1 MACKGSGVQIPSAPL
16 KKLKFKELLVPKVLT
31 LPDKW
36 NASDI
41 PDLTGK
47 RFLITGATSG
57 IGLSAATELA
67 RRNAQVVITARSADK
82 ARDAIKKIG
91 PGLVDYIL
99 LDLTDLESVKRA
111 AARVDR
117 AFDVVVLNAGVMAT
131 PFTKTVDGF
140 ELQMGTNHLGH
151 FAFAGLIK
159 NQIKDRLVVVS
170 SFAHKLGN
178 FGDNSMDSIRDICL
192 GIGKYQK
199 WKVYGASKL
208 ANLLFVSEIERLRI
222 QNNWSFIPIA
232 VHPGYADTNLQAV
245 ASQMRGAKIEEQITM
260 KINKIFAQPSS
271 QGALPTLAACVYPD
285 LIGASFIGPNGF
297 MQMRGTPKLTR
308 AKALAYD
315 QTLAKN
321 LWQVSQ
327 ELTKV
332 NWS

>member
-1 MACKGSGVQIPSAPL
+1 M
-16 KKLKFKELLVPKVLT
+16 PKVLT
-31 LPDKW
+31 LPDNW
-36 NASDI
+36 NASDM

-47 RFLITGATSG
+47 RFLITGGTSG

-67 RRNAQVVITARSADK
+67 RRNAYVVITARSADK

-170 SFAHKLGN
+170 SFAHKLGS
-178 FGDNSMDSIRDICL
+178 FGDNSMDAIRNTCL

-199 WKVYGASKL
+199 WQVYGASKL

-245 ASQMRGAKIEEQITM
+245 ASQMRGAKLEEQITM

-297 MQMRGTPKLTR
+297 MQMRGTPRLTR
-308 AKALAYD
+308 ARALAYD

-332 NWS
+332 SWS

>member
-1 MACKGSGVQIPSAPL
+1 M
-16 KKLKFKELLVPKVLT
+16 PKVLT

-36 NASDI
+36 NASDM

-67 RRNAQVVITARSADK
+67 RRNAHVVITARNADK

-178 FGDNSMDSIRDICL
+178 FGDNSMDSIRNICL

-199 WKVYGASKL
+199 WQVYGASKL

-245 ASQMRGAKIEEQITM
+245 ASQMRGAKIEEQVTM
-260 KINKIFAQPSS
+260 KINKVFAQPSS
-271 QGALPTLAACVYPD
+271 QGALPTLAGCVYPD

-297 MQMRGTPKLTR
+297 LEMRGTPKLTR

-332 NWS
+332 SWA

>member
-1 MACKGSGVQIPSAPL
+1 M
-16 KKLKFKELLVPKVLT
+16 PKVLT

-36 NASDI
+36 NASDM

-67 RRNAQVVITARSADK
+67 RRNAHVVITARNADK

-178 FGDNSMDSIRDICL
+178 FGDNSMDSIRNICL

-199 WKVYGASKL
+199 WQVYGASKL

-271 QGALPTLAACVYPD
+271 QGALPTLAGCVYPD

-297 MQMRGTPKLTR
+297 LEMRGTPKLTR

-332 NWS
+332 SWA

>member
-1 MACKGSGVQIPSAPL
+1 M
-16 KKLKFKELLVPKVLT
+16 VPKVLT
-31 LPDKW
+31 FPDNW
-36 NASDI
+36 SASDI

-57 IGLSAATELA
+57 IGLAAATELA
-67 RRNAQVVITARSADK
+67 RRNAHVVITARSVEK
-82 ARDAIKKIG
+82 AREALKKIG

-117 AFDVVVLNAGVMAT
+117 PFDVVVLNAGVMAT

-170 SFAHKLGN
+170 SFAHKMGN
-178 FGDNSMDSIRDICL
+178 FGDNTLDSIRNICL
-192 GIGKYQK
+192 GFGKYQK
-199 WKVYGASKL
+199 WQVYGASKL
-208 ANLLFVSEIERLRI
+208 ANLLFVSELERLRI
-222 QNNWSFIPIA
+222 QNNWSFIPLA
-232 VHPGYADTNLQAV
+232 VHPGYSDTNLQAV
-245 ASQMRGAKIEEQITM
+245 ASQMRGAAAEEKITM
-260 KINKIFAQPSS
+260 MINKVLAQPAA

-297 MQMRGTPKLTR
+297 LEMRGTPKLTR

-315 QTLAKN
+315 QVLAKN
-321 LWQVSQ
+321 LWQVSE

-332 NWS
+332 SWS

>member
-1 MACKGSGVQIPSAPL
+1 MPRVSV
-16 KKLKFKELLVPKVLT
+16 

-36 NASDI
+36 SASDI

-47 RFLITGATSG
+47 RYLITGATSG
-57 IGLSAATELA
+57 IGLAAATELA
-67 RRNAQVVITARSADK
+67 RRNAHVVITARSAEK
-82 ARDAIKKIG
+82 AREALKKIG

-117 AFDVVVLNAGVMAT
+117 PFDVVVLNAGVMAT

-170 SFAHKLGN
+170 SFAHKMGN
-178 FGDNSMDSIRDICL
+178 FGDNTLASIRNLCL

-199 WKVYGASKL
+199 WQVYGASKL

-222 QNNWSFIPIA
+222 QNNWSFIPLA
-232 VHPGYADTNLQAV
+232 VHPGYSDTNLQAV
-245 ASQMRGAKIEEQITM
+245 ASQMRGAATEEKITM
-260 KINKIFAQPSS
+260 MMNKLLAQPAS

-297 MQMRGTPKLTR
+297 LEMRGYPKLTR

-315 QTLAKN
+315 QVLAKN
-321 LWQVSQ
+321 LWQVSE

-332 NWS
+332 SWS

>member
-1 MACKGSGVQIPSAPL
+1 VA
-16 KKLKFKELLVPKVLT
+16 KVLT
-31 LPDKW
+31 IPDNW
-36 NASDI
+36 NASQM

-57 IGLSAATELA
+57 IGLAAATELA
-67 RRNAQVVITARSADK
+67 RRNANVVITARSVEK

-99 LDLTDLESVKRA
+99 MDLTDLESVKRA

-131 PFTKTVDGF
+131 PFTKTGDNF

-170 SFAHKLGN
+170 SFAHKMGN
-178 FGDNSMDSIRDICL
+178 FGDNSQEAIRNLCL

-199 WKVYGASKL
+199 WQVYGASKL

-222 QNNWSFIPIA
+222 EKNWSFIPLA
-232 VHPGYADTNLQAV
+232 VHPGYSDTNLQAV
-245 ASQMRGAKIEEQITM
+245 ASQMRGAAAEEKITM
-260 KINKIFAQPSS
+260 MMNKILAQPAS

-297 MQMRGTPKLTR
+297 LQMRGTPKLTR

-315 QTLAKN
+315 QLLAKN
-321 LWQVSQ
+321 LWQVSE

-332 NWS
+332 SWS

>member
-1 MACKGSGVQIPSAPL
+1 MA
-16 KKLKFKELLVPKVLT
+16 KVLT
-31 LPDKW
+31 IPDNW
-36 NASDI
+36 NASQM

-57 IGLSAATELA
+57 IGLAAATELA
-67 RRNAQVVITARSADK
+67 RRNANVVITARSVEK
-82 ARDAIKKIG
+82 ARDAIKNIG
-91 PGLVDYIL
+91 PGLVGYIL
-99 LDLTDLESVKRA
+99 MDLTDLESVKRA

-131 PFTKTVDGF
+131 PFTKTVDNF

-170 SFAHKLGN
+170 SFAHKMGS
-178 FGDNSMDSIRDICL
+178 FGDNSQEAIRNLCL

-199 WKVYGASKL
+199 WQVYGASKL

-222 QNNWSFIPIA
+222 EKNWSFIPLA
-232 VHPGYADTNLQAV
+232 VHPGYSDTNLQAV
-245 ASQMRGAKIEEQITM
+245 ASQMRGAATEEKITM
-260 KINKIFAQPSS
+260 MINKILAQPAS
-271 QGALPTLAACVYPD
+271 QGALPTLAASVYPD

-297 MQMRGTPKLTR
+297 MEMRGTPKLTR

-315 QTLAKN
+315 QLLAKN
-321 LWQVSQ
+321 LWQVSE

-332 NWS
+332 SWS

>member
-1 MACKGSGVQIPSAPL
+1 MVNRVSA
-16 KKLKFKELLVPKVLT
+16 

-36 NASDI
+36 SASDI

-47 RFLITGATSG
+47 RYLITGATSG
-57 IGLSAATELA
+57 IGLAAATELA
-67 RRNAQVVITARSADK
+67 RRNAHVVITARSADK
-82 ARDAIKKIG
+82 ARGGLKKIG

-170 SFAHKLGN
+170 SFAHKMGN
-178 FGDNSMDSIRDICL
+178 FGDNTLDSIRNICL

-199 WKVYGASKL
+199 WQVYGASKL

-222 QNNWSFIPIA
+222 QNNWSFIPLA
-232 VHPGYADTNLQAV
+232 VHPGYSDTNLQAV
-245 ASQMRGAKIEEQITM
+245 ASQMRGAATEEKITM
-260 KINKIFAQPSS
+260 MVNKLLAQPASH
-271 QGALPTLAACVYPD
+271 GALPTLAACVYPD

-297 MQMRGTPKLTR
+297 LEMRGYPKLTR

-315 QTLAKN
+315 QVLAKN
-321 LWQVSQ
+321 LWQISE

-332 NWS
+332 SWS

>member
-1 MACKGSGVQIPSAPL
+1 MA
-16 KKLKFKELLVPKVLT
+16 KVLT
-31 LPDKW
+31 IPDNW
-36 NASDI
+36 NASQM

-57 IGLSAATELA
+57 IGLAAATELA
-67 RRNAQVVITARSADK
+67 RRNANVVITARSVEK

-99 LDLTDLESVKRA
+99 MDLTDLESVKRA

-131 PFTKTVDGF
+131 PFTKTVDNF

-170 SFAHKLGN
+170 SFAHKMGS
-178 FGDNSMDSIRDICL
+178 FGDNSQEAIRNLCL

-199 WKVYGASKL
+199 WQVYGASKL

-222 QNNWSFIPIA
+222 EKNWSFIPLA
-232 VHPGYADTNLQAV
+232 VHPGYSDTNLQAV
-245 ASQMRGAKIEEQITM
+245 ASQMRGAAAEEKITM
-260 KINKIFAQPSS
+260 MINKILAQPAS

-297 MQMRGTPKLTR
+297 MEMRGTPKLTR

-315 QTLAKN
+315 QLLAKN
-321 LWQVSQ
+321 LWQVSE

-332 NWS
+332 SWS

>member
-1 MACKGSGVQIPSAPL
+1 M
-16 KKLKFKELLVPKVLT
+16 PKVLT

-36 NASDI
+36 NASAM

-67 RRNAQVVITARSADK
+67 RRNAHVVITARNADK

-170 SFAHKLGN
+170 SFAHKLGI
-178 FGDNSMDSIRDICL
+178 FGDNSMDAIRNICL

-199 WKVYGASKL
+199 WQVYGASKL

-260 KINKIFAQPSS
+260 KINKVFAQPSS

-285 LIGASFIGPNGF
+285 LIGASFVGPNGF
-297 MQMRGTPKLTR
+297 LEMRGTPKLTR

-332 NWS
+332 SWS

>member
-1 MACKGSGVQIPSAPL
+1 MA
-16 KKLKFKELLVPKVLT
+16 KVLT
-31 LPDKW
+31 IPDNW
-36 NASDI
+36 NASQM

-57 IGLSAATELA
+57 IGLAAATELA
-67 RRNAQVVITARSADK
+67 RRNANVVITARSVEK

-99 LDLTDLESVKRA
+99 MDLTDLESVKRA

-131 PFTKTVDGF
+131 PFTKTGDNF

-170 SFAHKLGN
+170 SFAHKMGN
-178 FGDNSMDSIRDICL
+178 FGDNSLDAIRNLCL

-199 WKVYGASKL
+199 WQVYGASKL

-222 QNNWSFIPIA
+222 EKNWSFIPLA
-232 VHPGYADTNLQAV
+232 VHPGYSDTNLQAV
-245 ASQMRGAKIEEQITM
+245 ASQMRGAAAEEKITM
-260 KINKIFAQPSS
+260 MMNKILAQPAS

-315 QTLAKN
+315 QLLAKN
-321 LWQVSQ
+321 LWQVSE

-332 NWS
+332 SWS

>member
-1 MACKGSGVQIPSAPL
+1 M
-16 KKLKFKELLVPKVLT
+16 PKVLT
-31 LPDKW
+31 FPDNW
-36 NASDI
+36 SASDI

-57 IGLSAATELA
+57 IGLAAATELA
-67 RRNAQVVITARSADK
+67 RRNAHVVITARSVEK
-82 ARDAIKKIG
+82 AREALKKIG

-117 AFDVVVLNAGVMAT
+117 PFDVVVLNAGVMAT

-170 SFAHKLGN
+170 SFAHKMGN
-178 FGDNSMDSIRDICL
+178 FGDNTLDSIRNICL
-192 GIGKYQK
+192 GVGKYQK
-199 WKVYGASKL
+199 WQVYGASKL
-208 ANLLFVSEIERLRI
+208 ANLLFVSELERLRI
-222 QNNWSFIPIA
+222 QNNWSFIPLA
-232 VHPGYADTNLQAV
+232 VHPGYSDTNLQAV
-245 ASQMRGAKIEEQITM
+245 ASQMRGAAAEEKITM
-260 KINKIFAQPSS
+260 MINKVLAQPAS

-297 MQMRGTPKLTR
+297 LEMRGTPKLTR

-315 QTLAKN
+315 QVLAKN
-321 LWQVSQ
+321 LWQVSE

-332 NWS
+332 SWS

>member
-1 MACKGSGVQIPSAPL
+1 
-16 KKLKFKELLVPKVLT
+16 VPRVSV

-36 NASDI
+36 SASDI

-47 RFLITGATSG
+47 RYLITGATSG
-57 IGLSAATELA
+57 IGLAAATELA
-67 RRNAQVVITARSADK
+67 RRNAHVVITARSAEK
-82 ARDAIKKIG
+82 AREALKKIG

-99 LDLTDLESVKRA
+99 LDLTDLESIKRA

-117 AFDVVVLNAGVMAT
+117 PFEVVVLNAGVMAT

-170 SFAHKLGN
+170 SFAHKMGN
-178 FGDNSMDSIRDICL
+178 FGDNTLASIRNLCL

-199 WKVYGASKL
+199 WQVYGASKL

-222 QNNWSFIPIA
+222 QNNWSFIPLA
-232 VHPGYADTNLQAV
+232 VHPGYSDTNLQAV
-245 ASQMRGAKIEEQITM
+245 ASQMRGAATEEKITM
-260 KINKIFAQPSS
+260 MMNKLLAQPAS

-297 MQMRGTPKLTR
+297 LEMRGYPKLTR

-315 QTLAKN
+315 QVLAKN
-321 LWQVSQ
+321 LWQVSE

-332 NWS
+332 SWS

>member
-1 MACKGSGVQIPSAPL
+1 MA
-16 KKLKFKELLVPKVLT
+16 KVLT
-31 LPDKW
+31 IPDNW
-36 NASDI
+36 NASQM

-57 IGLSAATELA
+57 IGLAAATELA
-67 RRNAQVVITARSADK
+67 RRNANVVITARSVEK

-99 LDLTDLESVKRA
+99 MDLTDLESVNRA

-131 PFTKTVDGF
+131 PFTKTVDNF

-170 SFAHKLGN
+170 SFAHKMGN
-178 FGDNSMDSIRDICL
+178 FGDNSLDAIRNLCL

-199 WKVYGASKL
+199 WQVYGASKL

-222 QNNWSFIPIA
+222 EKNWSFIPLA
-232 VHPGYADTNLQAV
+232 VHPGYSDTNLQAV
-245 ASQMRGAKIEEQITM
+245 ASQMRGAAAEEKITM
-260 KINKIFAQPSS
+260 MMNKILAQPAS

-297 MQMRGTPKLTR
+297 MEMRGTPKLTR

-315 QTLAKN
+315 QLLAKN
-321 LWQVSQ
+321 LWQVSE

-332 NWS
+332 SWS

>member
-1 MACKGSGVQIPSAPL
+1 M
-16 KKLKFKELLVPKVLT
+16 PKVLT
-31 LPDKW
+31 FPDNW
-36 NASDI
+36 SASDI

-57 IGLSAATELA
+57 IGLAAATELA
-67 RRNAQVVITARSADK
+67 RRNAHVVITARSVEK
-82 ARDAIKKIG
+82 AREALKKIG

-117 AFDVVVLNAGVMAT
+117 PFDVVVLNAGVMAT

-170 SFAHKLGN
+170 SFAHKMGN
-178 FGDNSMDSIRDICL
+178 FGDNTLDSIRNICL
-192 GIGKYQK
+192 GVGKYQK
-199 WKVYGASKL
+199 WQVYGASKL
-208 ANLLFVSEIERLRI
+208 ANLLFVSELERLRI
-222 QNNWSFIPIA
+222 QNNWSFIPLA
-232 VHPGYADTNLQAV
+232 LHPGYSDTNLQAV
-245 ASQMRGAKIEEQITM
+245 ASQMRGAATEEKITM
-260 KINKIFAQPSS
+260 MINKLLAQPAS

-297 MQMRGTPKLTR
+297 LEMRGTPKLTR

-315 QTLAKN
+315 QVLAKN
-321 LWQVSQ
+321 LWQVSE

-332 NWS
+332 SWS

>member
-1 MACKGSGVQIPSAPL
+1 M
-16 KKLKFKELLVPKVLT
+16 PKVLT
-31 LPDKW
+31 FPDNW
-36 NASDI
+36 SASDI

-47 RFLITGATSG
+47 RYLITGATSG
-57 IGLSAATELA
+57 IGLAAATELA
-67 RRNAQVVITARSADK
+67 RRNAHVVITARSAEK
-82 ARDAIKKIG
+82 AREALKKIG

-117 AFDVVVLNAGVMAT
+117 PFDVVVLNAGVMAT

-170 SFAHKLGN
+170 SFAHKMGN
-178 FGDNSMDSIRDICL
+178 FGDNTLESIRNICL
-192 GIGKYQK
+192 GVGKYQK
-199 WKVYGASKL
+199 WQVYGASKL
-208 ANLLFVSEIERLRI
+208 ANLLFVSELERLRI
-222 QNNWSFIPIA
+222 QNIWSFIPLA
-232 VHPGYADTNLQAV
+232 VHPGYSDTNLQAV
-245 ASQMRGAKIEEQITM
+245 ASQMRGAAAEEKITM
-260 KINKIFAQPSS
+260 MINKVLAQPAS

-297 MQMRGTPKLTR
+297 LEMRGTPKLTR

-315 QTLAKN
+315 QVLAKN
-321 LWQVSQ
+321 LWQVSE

-332 NWS
+332 SWS

>member
-1 MACKGSGVQIPSAPL
+1 M
-16 KKLKFKELLVPKVLT
+16 PKVLT
-31 LPDKW
+31 FPDNW
-36 NASDI
+36 SASDI

-47 RFLITGATSG
+47 RYLITGATSG
-57 IGLSAATELA
+57 IGLAAATELA
-67 RRNAQVVITARSADK
+67 RRNAHVVITARSVEK
-82 ARDAIKKIG
+82 AREALKKIG

-117 AFDVVVLNAGVMAT
+117 PFDVVVLNAGVMAT

-151 FAFAGLIK
+151 FAFAGLIQ

-170 SFAHKLGN
+170 SFAHKMGN
-178 FGDNSMDSIRDICL
+178 FGDNTLDSIRNICL
-192 GIGKYQK
+192 GVGKYQK
-199 WKVYGASKL
+199 WQVYGASKL
-208 ANLLFVSEIERLRI
+208 ANLLFVSELERLRI
-222 QNNWSFIPIA
+222 QNNWSFIPLA
-232 VHPGYADTNLQAV
+232 VHPGYSDTNLQAV
-245 ASQMRGAKIEEQITM
+245 ASQMRGAAAEEKITM
-260 KINKIFAQPSS
+260 MINKVLAQPAA

-297 MQMRGTPKLTR
+297 LEMRGTPKLTR

-315 QTLAKN
+315 QVLAKN
-321 LWQVSQ
+321 LWQVSE

-332 NWS
+332 SWS

>member
-1 MACKGSGVQIPSAPL
+1 MA
-16 KKLKFKELLVPKVLT
+16 KVLT
-31 LPDKW
+31 IPDNW
-36 NASDI
+36 NASQM

-57 IGLSAATELA
+57 IGLAAATELA
-67 RRNAQVVITARSADK
+67 RRNANVVITARSVEK

-99 LDLTDLESVKRA
+99 MDLTDLESVKRA

-131 PFTKTVDGF
+131 PFTKTGDNF

-170 SFAHKLGN
+170 SFAHKMGN
-178 FGDNSMDSIRDICL
+178 FGDNSLDAIRNLCL

-199 WKVYGASKL
+199 WQVYGASKL

-222 QNNWSFIPIA
+222 EKNWSFIPLA
-232 VHPGYADTNLQAV
+232 VHPGYSDTNLQAV
-245 ASQMRGAKIEEQITM
+245 ASQMRGAAAEEKITM
-260 KINKIFAQPSS
+260 MMNKILAQPAS

-297 MQMRGTPKLTR
+297 LQMRGTPKLTR

-315 QTLAKN
+315 QLLAKN
-321 LWQVSQ
+321 LWQVSE

-332 NWS
+332 SWS

>member
-1 MACKGSGVQIPSAPL
+1 M
-16 KKLKFKELLVPKVLT
+16 PKVST
-31 LPDKW
+31 LPDNW
-36 NASDI
+36 SASDI

-67 RRNAQVVITARSADK
+67 RRNAHVVITARSADK

-170 SFAHKLGN
+170 SFAHKMGS
-178 FGDNSMDSIRDICL
+178 FGDNTIDTIRNICL
-192 GIGKYQK
+192 GVGKYQK
-199 WKVYGASKL
+199 WQVYGASKL

-232 VHPGYADTNLQAV
+232 VHPGYADTNLQA
-245 ASQMRGAKIEEQITM
+245 
-260 KINKIFAQPSS
+260 
-271 QGALPTLAACVYPD
+271 
-285 LIGASFIGPNGF
+285 
-297 MQMRGTPKLTR
+297 
-308 AKALAYD
+308 
-315 QTLAKN
+315 
-321 LWQVSQ
+321 
-327 ELTKV
+327 
-332 NWS
+332 

>member
-1 MACKGSGVQIPSAPL
+1 MA
-16 KKLKFKELLVPKVLT
+16 KVLT
-31 LPDKW
+31 IPDNW
-36 NASDI
+36 NASNM
-41 PDLTGK
+41 PDLIGK

-57 IGLSAATELA
+57 IGLAAATELA
-67 RRNAQVVITARSADK
+67 RRNANVVITARSAEK

-99 LDLTDLESVKRA
+99 MDLTDLESVKRA

-131 PFTKTVDGF
+131 PFTKTVDNF

-170 SFAHKLGN
+170 SFAHKMGN
-178 FGDNSMDSIRDICL
+178 FGDNSLDAIRNLCL

-199 WKVYGASKL
+199 WQVYGASKL

-222 QNNWSFIPIA
+222 EKNWSFIPLA
-232 VHPGYADTNLQAV
+232 VHPGYSDTNLQAV
-245 ASQMRGAKIEEQITM
+245 ASQMRGAAAEEKITIM
-260 KINKIFAQPSS
+260 MNKILAQPAS

-297 MQMRGTPKLTR
+297 LQMRGTPKLTR

-315 QTLAKN
+315 QLLAKN
-321 LWQVSQ
+321 LWQVSE

-332 NWS
+332 SWS

>member
-1 MACKGSGVQIPSAPL
+1 M
-16 KKLKFKELLVPKVLT
+16 VPKVLT
-31 LPDKW
+31 FPDNW
-36 NASDI
+36 SASDI

-47 RFLITGATSG
+47 RYLITGATSG
-57 IGLSAATELA
+57 IGLAAATELA
-67 RRNAQVVITARSADK
+67 RRNAHVVITARSAEK
-82 ARDAIKKIG
+82 AREALKKIG

-117 AFDVVVLNAGVMAT
+117 PFDVVVLNAGVMAT

-151 FAFAGLIK
+151 FAFAGLIQ

-170 SFAHKLGN
+170 SFAHKMGN
-178 FGDNSMDSIRDICL
+178 FGDNTLDSIRNICL
-192 GIGKYQK
+192 GVGKYQK
-199 WKVYGASKL
+199 WQVYGASKL
-208 ANLLFVSEIERLRI
+208 ANLLFVSELERLRI
-222 QNNWSFIPIA
+222 QNNWSFIPLA
-232 VHPGYADTNLQAV
+232 VHPGYSDTNLQAV
-245 ASQMRGAKIEEQITM
+245 ASQMRGAAAEEKITM
-260 KINKIFAQPSS
+260 MINKVLAQPAA

-297 MQMRGTPKLTR
+297 LEMRGTPKLTR

-315 QTLAKN
+315 QVLAKN
-321 LWQVSQ
+321 LWQVSE

-332 NWS
+332 SWS

>member
-1 MACKGSGVQIPSAPL
+1 M
-16 KKLKFKELLVPKVLT
+16 PKVLT

-36 NASDI
+36 NASDM

-67 RRNAQVVITARSADK
+67 RRNAHVVITARNADK

-159 NQIKDRLVVVS
+159 NQIKSRLVVVS
-170 SFAHKLGN
+170 SLAYKLGK
-178 FGDNSMDSIRDICL
+178 FGDNSLDAIRNICL

-199 WKVYGASKL
+199 WQVYGASKL

-260 KINKIFAQPSS
+260 KINKVFAQPSS

-297 MQMRGTPKLTR
+297 LEMRGTPKLTR

-332 NWS
+332 SWS

>member
-1 MACKGSGVQIPSAPL
+1 M
-16 KKLKFKELLVPKVLT
+16 PKVLT
-31 LPDKW
+31 FPDNW
-36 NASDI
+36 SASDI

-57 IGLSAATELA
+57 IGLAAATELA
-67 RRNAQVVITARSADK
+67 RRNAHVVITARSVEK
-82 ARDAIKKIG
+82 AREALKKIG

-117 AFDVVVLNAGVMAT
+117 PFEVVVLNAGVMAT

-170 SFAHKLGN
+170 SFAHKMGN
-178 FGDNSMDSIRDICL
+178 FGDNTLESIRNICL
-192 GIGKYQK
+192 GVGKYQK
-199 WKVYGASKL
+199 WQVYGASKL
-208 ANLLFVSEIERLRI
+208 ANLLFVSELERLRI
-222 QNNWSFIPIA
+222 QNNWSFIPLA
-232 VHPGYADTNLQAV
+232 VHPGYSDTNLQAV
-245 ASQMRGAKIEEQITM
+245 ASQMRGAAAEEKITM
-260 KINKIFAQPSS
+260 MINKVLAQPAS

-297 MQMRGTPKLTR
+297 LEMRGTPKLTR

-315 QTLAKN
+315 QVLAKN
-321 LWQVSQ
+321 LWQVSE

-332 NWS
+332 SWS

>member
-1 MACKGSGVQIPSAPL
+1 VA
-16 KKLKFKELLVPKVLT
+16 KVLT
-31 LPDKW
+31 IPDNW
-36 NASDI
+36 NASQM

-57 IGLSAATELA
+57 IGLAAATELA
-67 RRNAQVVITARSADK
+67 RRNANVVITARSVEK
-82 ARDAIKKIG
+82 ARDAIKNIG

-99 LDLTDLESVKRA
+99 MDLTDLESVKRA

-131 PFTKTVDGF
+131 PFTKTVDNF

-170 SFAHKLGN
+170 SFAHKMGS
-178 FGDNSMDSIRDICL
+178 FGDNSQDAIRNLCL

-199 WKVYGASKL
+199 WQVYGASKL

-222 QNNWSFIPIA
+222 EKNWSFIPLA
-232 VHPGYADTNLQAV
+232 VHPGYSDTNLQAV
-245 ASQMRGAKIEEQITM
+245 ASQMRGAATEEKITM
-260 KINKIFAQPSS
+260 MINKILAQPAS

-297 MQMRGTPKLTR
+297 MEMRGTPKLTR

-315 QTLAKN
+315 QLLAKN
-321 LWQVSQ
+321 LWQVSE

-332 NWS
+332 SWS

>member
-1 MACKGSGVQIPSAPL
+1 MA
-16 KKLKFKELLVPKVLT
+16 KVLT
-31 LPDKW
+31 IPDNW
-36 NASDI
+36 NASNM

-57 IGLSAATELA
+57 IGLAAATELA
-67 RRNAQVVITARSADK
+67 RRNANVVITARSVEK

-99 LDLTDLESVKRA
+99 MDLTDLESVKRA

-117 AFDVVVLNAGVMAT
+117 SFDVVVLNAGVMAT
-131 PFTKTVDGF
+131 PFTKTVDNF

-170 SFAHKLGN
+170 SFAHKMGN
-178 FGDNSMDSIRDICL
+178 FGDNSLDAIRNLCL

-199 WKVYGASKL
+199 WQVYGASKL

-222 QNNWSFIPIA
+222 EKNWSFIPLA
-232 VHPGYADTNLQAV
+232 VHPGYSDTNLQAV
-245 ASQMRGAKIEEQITM
+245 ASQMRGAAAEEKITM
-260 KINKIFAQPSS
+260 MINKILAQPAS

-297 MQMRGTPKLTR
+297 LQMRGTPKLIR

-315 QTLAKN
+315 QLLAKN
-321 LWQVSQ
+321 PWQVSE

-332 NWS
+332 SWS